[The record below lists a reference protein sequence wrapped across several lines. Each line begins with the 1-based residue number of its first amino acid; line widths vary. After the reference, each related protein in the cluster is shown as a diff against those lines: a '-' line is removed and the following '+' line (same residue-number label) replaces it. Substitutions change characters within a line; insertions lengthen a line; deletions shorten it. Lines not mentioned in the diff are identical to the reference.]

1 MKSYARNWGNMPK
14 DTLVISANVS
24 TVHIPVKMR
33 GLVIVVMPPIPICP
47 PPINED
53 ELKSLINQKDNAVH
67 LYNFDK
73 IRLES
78 KQGEI
83 NRRERVRFQNINA
96 RVQSKIAQR
105 AYQNKKAKGK

>member
-1 MKSYARNWGNMPK
+1 M
-14 DTLVISANVS
+14 
-24 TVHIPVKMR
+24 
-33 GLVIVVMPPIPICP
+33 
-47 PPINED
+47 
-53 ELKSLINQKDNAVH
+53 H
-67 LYNFDK
+67 LYNFDR